1 MPKQAGVAL
10 IFYKMGEESP
20 GFLPAFSG
28 DKKVAAN
35 SRPPW
40 GARCEQKRFGSK
52 ESNDPARDQPSN
64 KPRTYPERSEEW
76 NG

>member
-35 SRPPW
+35 SRPP
-40 GARCEQKRFGSK
+40 
-52 ESNDPARDQPSN
+52 
-64 KPRTYPERSEEW
+64 
-76 NG
+76 